1 MRIRL
6 SSLLGLATAL
16 WAIPALALD
25 PPVAGDLFGTRSL
38 ATGNAF
44 RAVGTSNDTI
54 FFNPAGV
61 VIARRYEIDGHY
73 GFSPGDRLQLWH
85 ASIVDSRTANVG
97 VGIGYSHISGSG
109 VPGDS
114 SGSVVNLALGLP
126 LSSRV
131 AFGLGLKYLGFSRP
145 EDTNSVTADAGL
157 LVRPL
162 PLLSLGV
169 VGYNLIDVAS
179 RQAPMRVG
187 GGVSL
192 GHDAT
197 FRLSVDAV
205 FALEESDPF
214 GNTYHVGGEVF
225 FDDVLPIRIGAER
238 REGEDRNFVTAGLGL
253 VSEVAALDLSFAQG
267 VGSGRSDERIFAFAL
282 KLFL

>member
-6 SSLLGLATAL
+6 GILLGLATAL
-16 WAIPALALD
+16 WAAPALAFD
-25 PPVAGDLFGTRSL
+25 PPAAGDLFGTRSL

-44 RAVGTSNDTI
+44 RAVGTSNDTL

-61 VIARRYEIDGHY
+61 VITRRYEIEGHY

-85 ASIVDSRTANVG
+85 ASVVDSKTTTVG
-97 VGIGYSHISGSG
+97 AGIGYSHISGAG
-109 VPGDS
+109 APGDS
-114 SGSVVNLALGLP
+114 SGSVVNLALGFP

-131 AFGLGLKYLGFSRP
+131 AFGLGLKYLGFARP
-145 EDTNSVTADAGL
+145 EETNSITADAGL

-162 PLLSLGV
+162 PGLSLGV
-169 VGYNLIDVAS
+169 VGYNLVDVAS
-179 RQAPMRVG
+179 AQAPMRVG
-187 GGVSL
+187 GGVSI

-197 FRLSVDAV
+197 FRFSADAV

-214 GNTYHVGGEVF
+214 GNTYHAGAEIF
-225 FDDVLPIRIGAER
+225 FDEVLPIRLGAER
-238 REGEDRNFVTAGLGL
+238 RDKEDRNFVTAGLGL

-267 VGSGRSDERIFAFAL
+267 VGSGHSEERIFAFAL